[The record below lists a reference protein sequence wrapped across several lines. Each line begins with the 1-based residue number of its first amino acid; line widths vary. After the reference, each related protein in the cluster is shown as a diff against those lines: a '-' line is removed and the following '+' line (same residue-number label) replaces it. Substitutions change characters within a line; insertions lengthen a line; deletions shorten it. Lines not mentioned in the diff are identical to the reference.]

1 MKEALM
7 SDVFLSYSRKDT
19 QFVRE
24 IFDTLNARK
33 RETWIDLHAID
44 YSAKWWDEICSGIDG
59 ADNFVLFVSPNS
71 LESWFCHREIGY
83 ALDHKKRIIPFLI
96 EPIDEQSL
104 FQNWKNHPDLSKY
117 EQLTHE
123 NWKSI
128 QAIQWI
134 DFTAIKDVN
143 EAVGALLKTVDTD
156 PERVKLH
163 TRLLL
168 RLRDWESQGRNPS
181 GLLRGEDLTQY
192 EQWLADS
199 RQKETPP
206 YPTGEQE
213 AYILESHR
221 VQDEL
226 EAKRIQ
232 RERLIRRFRVASIVL
247 GGFFL
252 LAILATVVTINITNR
267 AVNSANA
274 QVAAG
279 NTKVSSGNT
288 QVFVI
293 GQTLTPIPP
302 QLTAVRQT
310 VVAGSFMIESL
321 NLSAEANSILRTEGG
336 NAETAALL
344 SIRVLRKLYLASADA
359 ALVDASHRLKAVPQV
374 FAYRGNVSS
383 VAFSP
388 DGKRFVIGISQGP
401 DTGVVELR
409 DTASGSVIWSIKI
422 KSANI
427 NGLAFSPDGK
437 LVVAAAG
444 DSTGDIFDAAN
455 GNLLHVLG
463 PQHDIVERAVFSP
476 DGKTILTLGG
486 GSDRTV
492 HLWNVGTGEQIYS
505 VPAGIGATTLFF
517 LPGGQSFYAD
527 GSVFNTADGSQI
539 INSGIRGGTITIAP
553 DGNTYVTGINPT
565 AELTDFGSGQLI
577 RSFSGHTDSVI
588 NAAFSGDGK
597 WLVTGSRDNTAR
609 VWEVATGKQFLL
621 LTGNKSAV
629 EAVAF
634 SPDGSKVLTGSDT
647 ARLWNLTGDIRQ
659 LSMSAPAG
667 VTVSALAPDGK
678 SIVAGDENGN
688 ATYWD
693 LNTGKLLRTF
703 SSGNV
708 DVKSVAFSPDGQM
721 VAIPA
726 CKNMNMNCAYV
737 ELYEASSGKLLKT
750 FSNDGLSQP
759 YIGMLSFSSDSKM
772 LFVAYFDDSA
782 RLWDIASGQVLRQFN
797 GNYPQKYGPT
807 GFSPDGNLVV
817 LDGGKTWWNISSAGP
832 VPFPD
837 GMRGNKIV
845 FSADGSM
852 VAILNS
858 NNSVAVWEM
867 TTQHL
872 IMSVAGHTDAVKS
885 LAFSP
890 DNRLLLTGSADK
902 TAMLWEIPS
911 GRLLRVFTG
920 HGASVTSV
928 VFSPDGQSI
937 VTTSEDKTIRTWIT
951 DYNDLLAYACTLVGV
966 DLTPDERINY
976 GVSGQEA
983 TCPQFGAESQPLV
996 ATTTPIATFTPLP
1009 AWTRIATP
1017 TNPAP

>member
-1 MKEALM
+1 M

-24 IFDTLNARK
+24 IFDVLNARK
-33 RETWIDLHAID
+33 REAWIDLHAID

-83 ALDHKKRIIPFLI
+83 ALEHKKRIIPFLI
-96 EPIDEQSL
+96 EPINEQAL
-104 FQNWKNHPDLSKY
+104 FQNWKSHADLSKL
-117 EQLTHE
+117 EQLTHA

-143 EAVGALLKTVDTD
+143 QSVDALLKTVDTD

-181 GLLRGEDLTQY
+181 GLLRGEELAQY

-199 RQKETPP
+199 RRKETPP

-226 EAKRIQ
+226 ETKRIQ
-232 RERLIRRFRVASIVL
+232 RERLVRRFRVASILL
-247 GGFFL
+247 GGFLL
-252 LAILATVVTINITNR
+252 LAILATLVTINITNR

-321 NLSAEANSILRTEGG
+321 NLSAEANSLLRTEGG

-344 SIRVLRKLYLASADA
+344 SIRVLRKLYLASAYA

-383 VAFSP
+383 TAFSP
-388 DGKRFVIGISQGP
+388 DGKFFVVGISQQADNGL
-401 DTGVVELR
+401 VQLK
-409 DTASGSVIWSIKI
+409 DTASGSVIWSVKF
-422 KSANI
+422 KSAPI
-427 NGLAFSPDGK
+427 YDLVFSPDGK
-437 LVVAAAG
+437 SVLAAVG
-444 DSTGDIFDAAN
+444 DATADILDAAN
-455 GNLLHVLG
+455 GESLHVLG
-463 PQHDIVERAVFSP
+463 PLRDIAERAVFSP
-476 DGKTILTLGG
+476 DAKTVLVLEG
-486 GSDRTV
+486 GSDQTV
-492 HLWNVGTGEQIYS
+492 HLFNVGTGMQIYS
-505 VPAGIGATTLFF
+505 VPAGTGATALFF
-517 LPGGQSFYAD
+517 LPGGQSFYANDNVFNVSD
-527 GSVFNTADGSQI
+527 GSALQGSGMGGGTMAISPDGS
-539 INSGIRGGTITIAP
+539 TF
-553 DGNTYVTGINPT
+553 VTGINST
-565 AELTDFGSGQLI
+565 AELHDFSSGQLI

-588 NAAFSGDGK
+588 CAAFSGDGK

-609 VWEVATGKQFLL
+609 VWDVSTGKQILL
-621 LTGNKSAV
+621 LTGNKSSV

-634 SPDGSKVLTGSDT
+634 SVDGTRVLTGSDT
-647 ARLWNLTGDIRQ
+647 SRLWNITNDTQQLT
-659 LSMSAPAG
+659 MSASAG
-667 VTVSALAPDGK
+667 IRVSALAPDGK
-678 SIVAGDENGN
+678 SILVGDENGN

-693 LNTGKLLRTF
+693 LSTGKLLRTF
-703 SSGNV
+703 SSGIV
-708 DVKSVAFSPDGQM
+708 DARVVAFSPDGKL
-721 VAIPA
+721 VAIPT
-726 CKNMNMNCAYV
+726 CKDSNCDSV
-737 ELYEASSGKLLKT
+737 ELYEASSGNLLKT
-750 FSNDGLSQP
+750 LFSEGLPQP
-759 YIGMLSFSSDSKM
+759 YIGALSFSSDSKM
-772 LFVAYFDDSA
+772 LFVSYFDDTS
-782 RLWDIASGQVLRQFN
+782 RLWDISTSQILRHFT
-797 GNYPQKYGPT
+797 GNHPEMHGWAA
-807 GFSPDGNLVV
+807 FSPDGNLVA
-817 LDGGKTWWNISSAGP
+817 LDMGQTWWDISKGGP
-832 VPFPD
+832 VHFPD
-837 GMRGNKIV
+837 GMRGNNIV
-845 FSADGSM
+845 FSADGSL
-852 VAILNS
+852 VAVLYF
-858 NNSVAVWEM
+858 NNSVTVWKM
-867 TTQHL
+867 ATQQ
-872 IMSVAGHTDAVKS
+872 IVKSFSGHTDGVKS

-890 DNRLLLTGSADK
+890 DNKLLLTGSADK
-902 TAMLWEIPS
+902 TAMLWEIAS

-920 HGASVTSV
+920 HAASVTSV
-928 VFSPDGQSI
+928 AFLPDGQKI

-951 DYNDLLAYACTLVGV
+951 DYNDLLAYACTLVAV
-966 DLTPDERINY
+966 DLTPQERAYY
-976 GVSGQEA
+976 GVSGTDP
-983 TCPQFGAESQPLV
+983 TCPQFGSGSQALV
-996 ATTTPIATFTPLP
+996 ATTTPIPTYTPFP
-1009 AWTRIATP
+1009 AWTSVATP
-1017 TNPAP
+1017 TKGKTTP